1 MDSSL
6 AHSVPP
12 ESPHQAASP
21 TGLAKQKLKVVH
33 ECFGKTYGH
42 LHMNMYSRSDSACV
56 ECDTCHKLYTPKNF
70 VCHSHRYESHTRH
83 WGFDSG
89 NWRAYLKLASGGA
102 GMCVPTESAANK
114 NGISGILSDIKV
126 SNKDNIA
133 ANLGSDG
140 GRKSAMHE
148 EFENFKKKFLNKDES
163 GGSGGINLNNS
174 SNGSGSISSII
185 SSNAAQQMV
194 DAMKRKMVRV
204 HLIEI
209 QLTVCSAFNLISEI
223 KI

>member
-1 MDSSL
+1 
-6 AHSVPP
+6 
-12 ESPHQAASP
+12 
-21 TGLAKQKLKVVH
+21 
-33 ECFGKTYGH
+33 
-42 LHMNMYSRSDSACV
+42 
-56 ECDTCHKLYTPKNF
+56 
-70 VCHSHRYESHTRH
+70 
-83 WGFDSG
+83 
-89 NWRAYLKLASGGA
+89 
-102 GMCVPTESAANK
+102 
-114 NGISGILSDIKV
+114 
-126 SNKDNIA
+126 
-133 ANLGSDG
+133 
-140 GRKSAMHE
+140 MHE